1 MNEEYLYSKNIDK
14 LMSLTNFEYEKT
26 KANPPGFHLD
36 RVNYMMGK
44 FNYPNKNQ
52 CFIHVAGS
60 KGKGSTSNLISNGLS
75 QYKVGLFTSPHMHS
89 VTERIKIDNNPITKK
104 LFNKYF
110 ENVWEI
116 VKIMKDDI
124 NQRPSFFEFM
134 TLLSL
139 VIFKDEKVDLS
150 VIEVGLGGRLDS
162 TNVIEP
168 TISVITQIS
177 KDHTKILGNT
187 LKKIASEKA
196 GIIKKNIPVIT
207 SNQVK
212 NAFEVIKFTA
222 QQNKS
227 KLFISN
233 DTNLVKYKNNLEN
246 KFDQILEL
254 DNKYKFSTSLLGNHQ
269 IENIKTALKS
279 IEVFMKT
286 KGVIPDWELITKN
299 ISKTKMIGRCEII
312 TKKGILN
319 IVDGAQNLNSSKA
332 LIDVIHS
339 LKINFEKIIWIY
351 GGSDG
356 HNSLDTVRPIAKYNP
371 NFIITKSR
379 IPKAKKPIKIQQEIK
394 DLNLNIIE
402 LTNSTFDAYEKAK
415 KVIKKDGVIVAFGSL
430 YIASEII
437 EIIKEIKPEKY
448 NYE

>member
-168 TISVITQIS
+168 TICVITQIS

-187 LKKIASEKA
+187 LKKIALEKA

-212 NAFEVIKFTA
+212 NAFEAIKFTA

-246 KFDQILEL
+246 NFDQILEL
-254 DNKYKFSTSLLGNHQ
+254 DNKYKFSTSLIGNHQ

-286 KGVIPDWELITKN
+286 KAVIPDWELITKN

-402 LTNSTFDAYEKAK
+402 LTYSTFDAYEKAK